1 MNLLDILYITTMS
14 CYFQI
19 VDFNGFF
26 IQLTL
31 ILFLATI
38 INGQT
43 QSIIGIQE
51 LSHDFA
57 LKKLNPDKVQKI
69 QALFDTSINYQ
80 FRIEQIP
87 NTTIRYFLSKPWR
100 LRIEEYFHDYH
111 DYGVKILHQHSQIKF
126 ERVTRVH
133 EGLYSLYQFYF
144 DNTNQPKS
152 VQYQERWPKKRT
164 NGRNIRKKFIFNIYN
179 DNDDDWHQ
187 NLHFDRQL
195 RLVNYTRRDFNLV
208 VNG

>member
-1 MNLLDILYITTMS
+1 MIL
-14 CYFQI
+14 YFQI
-19 VDFNGFF
+19 HFRIFS
-26 IQLTL
+26 
-31 ILFLATI
+31 ILFTLLFVLATI
-38 INGQT
+38 VNGQT

-80 FRIEQIP
+80 YRIEQIP

-133 EGLYSLYQFYF
+133 EGMYSLYQFYF
-144 DNTNQPKS
+144 DNTNQPKT
-152 VQYQERWPKKRT
+152 VQYQQNQEKRPQK
-164 NGRNIRKKFIFNIYN
+164 RKKSKFILENTVHN
-179 DNDDDWHQ
+179 DNDDWHQ
-187 NLHFDRQL
+187 NLHFGRQL